1 MSIIEHAW
9 DELERRIGKRPRH
22 TRNEDELWRWL
33 QEEWA
38 NLGEEYKNRL
48 YDSMPRRVE
57 ALRVA
62 RGRHTK
68 Y

>member
-9 DELERRIGKRPRH
+9 DELEHRIGKRPCH
-22 TRNEDELWRWL
+22 AHNEDELWRWL

-48 YDSMPRRVE
+48 YDSMPHRVE

>member
-9 DELERRIGKRPRH
+9 DELEHCIGKKPH
-22 TRNEDELWRWL
+22 YACNEDELWEWL

-38 NLGEEYKNRL
+38 NLGEEYKNKL
-48 YDSMPRRVE
+48 YDSMPHCIE